1 MRILVFII
9 IDSLIGVVI
18 YNMIGIMMIEILI
31 LIPHHLYH
39 IHFMSQIF
47 PRLLILVHLD
57 LADLA
62 VMGTTTMCWLLNG
75 VIFVATVAQLC

>member
-1 MRILVFII
+1 MIYVQYDCHNDDRNPNPHPPSFILY
-9 IDSLIGVVI
+9 SLHVSDFRSFAHTCTSVLA
-18 YNMIGIMMIEILI
+18 N
-31 LIPHHLYH
+31 
-39 IHFMSQIF
+39 
-47 PRLLILVHLD
+47 LD